1 MVRVKLMKQYL
12 KEMKSLEEEVN
23 AFLSGKT
30 IYEIRSEIMGDLM
43 YVFIIYD
50 DGIKG
55 DGGFITYEESGDEAD
70 FKN

>member
-12 KEMKSLEEEVN
+12 KELRSLEEEVN

-30 IYEIRSEIMGDLM
+30 IYEIRSEIVGDFM

-50 DGIKG
+50 DGVEG
-55 DGGFITYEESGDEAD
+55 EGGFITYEESGDETD